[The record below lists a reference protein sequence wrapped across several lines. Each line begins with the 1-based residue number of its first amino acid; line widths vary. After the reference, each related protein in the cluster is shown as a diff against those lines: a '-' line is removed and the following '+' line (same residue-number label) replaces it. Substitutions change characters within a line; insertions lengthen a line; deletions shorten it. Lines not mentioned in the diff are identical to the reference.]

1 MPRAE
6 HGAVPAEL
14 ERTEKGRTVS
24 MEIKK
29 FVVVVAVPDGVAA
42 PKADEIADSMY
53 TQENDGRAWEVR
65 EVEISPDDVKI
76 NRK

>member
-1 MPRAE
+1 
-6 HGAVPAEL
+6 
-14 ERTEKGRTVS
+14 

-29 FVVVVAVPDGVAA
+29 FVVVVAVPDGVTA
-42 PKADEIADSMY
+42 PKADEIADDMY

-65 EVEISPDDVKI
+65 EVEISPDDVKT